1 MRLAAIPALPA
12 LILPLMLLAPSG
24 TGASRGPRPA
34 SAASD
39 TSALLGFSSE
49 AAARQR
55 TLETRFDSLLDP
67 AQLRAWL
74 KRMSS
79 EPNQL
84 GSPHGKVNAMFVDSL
99 FRAWGFQTRID
110 EYQVLFPTPKQR
122 VLEMVAPTR
131 FQASLREP
139 PVKGDATSS
148 VYAHRLPPYNAY
160 SADGDVTSE
169 LVYVNQGIPR
179 DYEAL
184 ARMGI
189 DVKGKIVIAR
199 YGGSWRG
206 IKPKVAAEHGAI
218 GCILY
223 SDPLDDGYH
232 EGETW
237 PDGPFRP
244 PEGVQ
249 RGSVMDMPLYPGD
262 PLTPGVGATADAKR
276 LSPEEA
282 PTIMKIPV
290 LPVSY
295 ADAKPLLAALAGPV
309 APEGWRGGLPITYHV
324 GPGPA
329 KVHLKLAFDWKLAT
343 AYDVVGMLP
352 GSERPDE
359 WVLRGNHRDGWVFG
373 AEDPLSGQ
381 VALLEEAK
389 AVGALARTGWRPR
402 RTIVYLSWDGEE
414 PALLGSTEWVEDH
427 AAELEK
433 KAVLYINSDSNG
445 RGFLGVGGS
454 GTLVRF
460 VNQVARE
467 VTDPETGVSV
477 AARALARRDV
487 EGRGDDEASGS
498 GGESERLPLSPL
510 GSGSDYSPFLQ
521 HLGIASLNL
530 GYGGESR
537 GGIYHSAYDSFDWY
551 LRYGDPSFA
560 YGVTLA
566 RTAGRLTLRMADAQ
580 VLPLSLTPFAKDV
593 ARYADQVMALADS
606 TRKATARRNERVAS
620 DAYRLAHDP
629 SETYVAPDSQAGV
642 PYLDFSPLQNAVAAL
657 NQSAAAYDRALAAA
671 SRDGGA
677 PSEAVRARLN
687 TILGGLEQSMTRKDG
702 LPRRPWFR
710 HQIYAPGF
718 YTGYGVKTL
727 PGVREAIEQR
737 SWDEATEQI
746 RILAG
751 TLRQVAAGMD
761 RAREALSAS

>member
-12 LILPLMLLAPSG
+12 LVLPLMLLVPSASGAPR
-24 TGASRGPRPA
+24 APHPA

-55 TLETRFDSLLDP
+55 TLEMRFDSLLDP
-67 AQLRAWL
+67 AELRTWL

-131 FQASLREP
+131 FRASLREP

-148 VYAHRLPPYNAY
+148 LYAHRLPPYNAY
-160 SADGDVTSE
+160 SADGDVTAG

-184 ARMGI
+184 ERMGI

-232 EGETW
+232 EGDTW

-244 PEGVQ
+244 AEGVQ

-276 LSPEEA
+276 LSREEA
-282 PTIMKIPV
+282 STIMKIPV
-290 LPVSY
+290 LPISY
-295 ADAKPLLAALAGPV
+295 EDARPLLAALAGPV
-309 APEGWRGGLPITYHV
+309 APESWRGGLPITYHV

-329 KVHLKLAFDWKLAT
+329 RVHLKLAFDWKLAT

-389 AVGALARTGWRPR
+389 AVGALAKTGWKPR

-414 PALLGSTEWVEDH
+414 PALIGSTEWAEDH
-427 AAELEK
+427 AQELEK

-454 GTLVRF
+454 GTLVRY
-460 VNQVARE
+460 VNQVARD
-467 VTDPETGVSV
+467 VPDPETGVSV

-487 EGRGDDEASGS
+487 SGRGDDEASGS
-498 GGESERLPLSPL
+498 GGKPEQLPLSPL

-521 HLGIASLNL
+521 HLGIASINL
-530 GYGGESR
+530 GFGGESR

-551 LRYGDPSFA
+551 VRYGDPSFE

-580 VLPLSLTPFAKDV
+580 VLPLSLTPFAKGV

-606 TRKATARRNERVAS
+606 TRKATARRNELVAS
-620 DAYRLAHDP
+620 DAYRVAHDP
-629 SETYVAPDSQAGV
+629 TETYVAPDSQAAV
-642 PYLDFSPLQNAVAAL
+642 PYLDFSPLRNAVAAL
-657 NQSAAAYDRALAAA
+657 NESAAAYDRALAAA

-677 PSEAVRARLN
+677 PSEDVRARLN
-687 TILGGLEQSMTRKDG
+687 TILGGLEQSMTRKEG

-746 RILAG
+746 RIVAG
-751 TLRQVAAGMD
+751 TLRQVAATMD
-761 RAREALSAS
+761 AAREALATS

>member
-414 PALLGSTEWVEDH
+414 PALLGSTEWAEDH